1 MQWKEPCIQEGRRAF
16 PALLPPGLMG
26 PGLGGG
32 MGHMGGPMS
41 MPSGGGM
48 PVGAISKVPK
58 GGGRL
63 SDATVLSLDL
73 FDLM

>member
-1 MQWKEPCIQEGRRAF
+1 
-16 PALLPPGLMG
+16 MG